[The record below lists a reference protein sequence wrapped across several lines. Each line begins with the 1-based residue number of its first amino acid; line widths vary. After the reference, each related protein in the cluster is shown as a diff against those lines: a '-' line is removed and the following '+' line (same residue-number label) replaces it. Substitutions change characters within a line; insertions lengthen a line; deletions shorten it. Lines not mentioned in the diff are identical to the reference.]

1 MYFNCGSFVPNL
13 IKERKRLQHDTDLS
27 GMRNGLL
34 VCRSV
39 SAADTCV
46 FGKIGAVGQFELRAS
61 RYAAE
66 NCRYRLYFTNRLI
79 NMRRHRKQ
87 SAGKNITDPVCD
99 HCALDRC
106 ANIGGN
112 AADDGIVAG
121 GRMRRIYL
129 FLITIMLLAVPV
141 QATEFTAPPAPREAQ
156 RYLPDETQDLGEG
169 IWFVVRN
176 VTADLRPS
184 FSEAIRTCVS
194 LISISLLAALLAS
207 VSLDH
212 SSGLRIS
219 GTAVVAL
226 ILIQPTNSMI
236 QLGLR
241 TVKTISEYGKLLL
254 PVMTSALAAQGA
266 VTKSGTLYTAS
277 VFINTLMTTAVEQL
291 LVPIVYILL
300 CICIGCKFFE
310 HGLLQNMRSFIK
322 WLVTWGLKTVLYVFT
337 GYISIS
343 GIISGTADA
352 AMLKATKL
360 AISGSVP
367 VVGNI
372 LSDASEAV
380 LISAGLM
387 KNAAGIYGVI
397 TMIALGLGPFL
408 QVGVQYLLLNVTSG
422 ICHMFGIKEMAALIK
437 EISEVMGLVLAM
449 IGTVCVIMLISTV
462 CFMKGMA

>member
-1 MYFNCGSFVPNL
+1 
-13 IKERKRLQHDTDLS
+13 
-27 GMRNGLL
+27 
-34 VCRSV
+34 
-39 SAADTCV
+39 
-46 FGKIGAVGQFELRAS
+46 
-61 RYAAE
+61 
-66 NCRYRLYFTNRLI
+66 
-79 NMRRHRKQ
+79 
-87 SAGKNITDPVCD
+87 
-99 HCALDRC
+99 
-106 ANIGGN
+106 
-112 AADDGIVAG
+112 
-121 GRMRRIYL
+121 MRRIYL

-176 VTADLRPS
+176 VTTDLRPS

-194 LISISLLAALLAS
+194 LISISLLAALLSS
-207 VSLDH
+207 VSQDH

-422 ICHMFGIKEMAALIK
+422 ICHMFGIKEMAGLIK